1 MHFRSLQTIF
11 RGFKKNKIYTTLN
24 ITGLAFFVACLG
36 LLGLAGYTA
45 EQKTKEIGIRKA
57 LGASVGQIVAM
68 FSGRFT
74 KLVFLSMIFA
84 VLLGYYITNLWLET
98 FVYRIEMGIWP
109 FFLIG
114 SFGLF
119 IVLLTVSYHMITAA
133 LANPVN
139 ALKDE

>member
-24 ITGLAFFVACLG
+24 ITGLACFVACLG

-57 LGASVGQIVAM
+57 LGASVVQTVAM

-84 VLLGYYITNLWLET
+84 VPLGYYITNLWLET

-109 FFLIG
+109 FLLIG

-133 LANPVN
+133 MANPVN